1 MFSVRKTID
10 PLKRKY
16 CFELFGYDFILDE
29 DFNTWLIEVN
39 TNPCLEESSQML
51 KQYLP
56 RMLEDMLKITI
67 DQIFPKIS
75 KKKRIPIGGPGPSQS
90 KETHSSP
97 VKLKNRKHSTVGQS
111 QSTSKHVKGGSKL
124 AKSAAK
130 DADKRDQNGGVH
142 SPKQDHEDGKL
153 GKAEDAGKLDEVE
166 PIPEEKRPESDDEDP
181 EKKARDLA
189 VKNAKR
195 IHPVPGYSDTE
206 NMWEKLLNLERTV
219 ACPPPPT
226 GCLNNKNRFNIAVQD
241 KIFKIKKNPSYQ
253 PYHKQQEKL
262 IQQRIKSACS
272 EIDDGTEAL
281 LRTPGLEG
289 KKSKGPGSANES
301 LVASAQRMA
310 TAKLCKAD
318 GIESEDKKIPQD
330 GS

>member
-1 MFSVRKTID
+1 MKHLIQKSMFSVRKTID

-67 DQIFPKIS
+67 DQIFPKMS
-75 KKKRIPIGGPGPSQS
+75 KKKRIPIGGQGPSQS
-90 KETHSSP
+90 KEIHGSP

-111 QSTSKHVKGGSKL
+111 QSASKHLKTGSKL

-130 DADKRDQNGGVH
+130 DADKHGPQ
-142 SPKQDHEDGKL
+142 SPKNDHEDDKQVKPEG
-153 GKAEDAGKLDEVE
+153 GRHEDVGTA
-166 PIPEEKRPESDDEDP
+166 PEERRLDTDDEDP

-206 NMWEKLLNLERTV
+206 NMWEKLLNLERTSS
-219 ACPPPPT
+219 CPPPPA
-226 GCLNNKNRFNIAVQD
+226 GCLNNKNRFNIAVQE
-241 KIFKIKKNPSYQ
+241 KIFKIKKNPSYS
-253 PYHKQQEKL
+253 PYHKLEKQ
-262 IQQRIKSACS
+262 IQQRIKSAGA
-272 EIDDGTEAL
+272 ELDEGTEAA
-281 LRTPGLEG
+281 LRTPALDG
-289 KKSKGPGSANES
+289 KKK
-301 LVASAQRMA
+301 
-310 TAKLCKAD
+310 
-318 GIESEDKKIPQD
+318 
-330 GS
+330 